1 MIDISLAKY
10 PNLYRDY
17 ANGLKFLSL
26 IKEEDYSY
34 PDDDSLY
41 SGKVNFHVYSEIKTD
56 KELESVKSF
65 LATQNLDHTRLILWS
80 DYEIYD
86 NRLLQPYKHLITFK
100 VYNAREEAKGTLLE
114 DHPIW
119 INSDISDTK
128 HYMKSGILRFL
139 VTHKYGGVWADMDM
153 VFLRDFKPI
162 LDQEWAY
169 MWGGE
174 TDFKN
179 FGPCAAMMNFKKQ
192 SQHSK
197 ICLEEIC
204 TTPIHKDS
212 TILDHM
218 LLAKVYSRQPFSVF
232 PSTFFNTEWLISKTD
247 PDFRSLVGHGF
258 NKVETERD
266 ILFLDAFAWH
276 WHNSS
281 NKDREIQV
289 GSKFD
294 LLRKRT
300 EQLLKEKGITE

>member
-1 MIDISLAKY
+1 MIDISYQKN
-10 PNLYRDY
+10 PELYFDY
-17 ANGLKFLSL
+17 RLGLELL
-26 IKEEDYSY
+26 RNIKDEDYSY
-34 PDDDSLY
+34 PEEI
-41 SGKVNFHVYSEIKTD
+41 VNFHIYTEVKTN
-56 KELESVKSF
+56 KELECVKSF
-65 LATQNLDHTRLILWS
+65 LATQNLEKTRLVIWS

-86 NRLLQPYKHLITFK
+86 NPLLQPYKHLVTFK
-100 VYNAREEAKGTLLE
+100 VYNAREEAKGTLLA
-114 DHPIW
+114 DHPVW

-174 TDFKN
+174 TDFES
-179 FGPCAAMMNFKKQ
+179 FGPCAAMMNFKRQ
-192 SQHSK
+192 SQHSNV
-197 ICLEEIC
+197 CMEEIC

-232 PSTFFNTEWLISKTD
+232 PSTFFNTEWLISKVDRPLSEDLENDWFYNRKNTAKD
-247 PDFRSLVGHGF
+247 
-258 NKVETERD
+258 N
-266 ILFLDAFAWH
+266 LFLEAFAWH

-281 NKDREIQV
+281 KKTYPIEE

-300 EQLLKEKGITE
+300 DTLLYKKGIL